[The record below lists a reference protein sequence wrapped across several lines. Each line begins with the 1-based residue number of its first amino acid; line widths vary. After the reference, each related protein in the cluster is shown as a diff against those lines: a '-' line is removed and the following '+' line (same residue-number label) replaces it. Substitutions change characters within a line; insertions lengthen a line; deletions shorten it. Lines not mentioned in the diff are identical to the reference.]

1 MLTIK
6 LAFRNLFRNTRRT
19 VLTVMLISLSL
30 TALIAVDG
38 VMRGMLTLLVDNVT
52 GTIGGDAQIHR
63 VGYRENLDVDL
74 FMEKDRKS
82 TRLNSSHVVISY
94 AVFCLKKKNI

>member
-6 LAFRNLFRNTRRT
+6 LAFRNLGRNTRRT

-52 GTIGGDAQIHR
+52 GTI
-63 VGYRENLDVDL
+63 
-74 FMEKDRKS
+74 
-82 TRLNSSHVVISY
+82 
-94 AVFCLKKKNI
+94 